1 MRTGNILTLV
11 LFCFAVSTAVGQGK
25 KDIRDNR
32 IATETSYVTSTENGK
47 EITYKDSY
55 TVYDK
60 NGCVV
65 EQIDYNKEGAIKRKE
80 TNKYNANK
88 DKIEEVV
95 YDAKD
100 KTTQKTTYFYNSQ
113 YQKIGEIEYD
123 GAGQIKKQILTT
135 YNPNGM
141 KAEKKTYDAN
151 KKLISTK
158 KFTYTTK

>member
-1 MRTGNILTLV
+1 MTLAF
-11 LFCFAVSTAVGQGK
+11 FCFAITTVMGQGK
-25 KDIRDNR
+25 KEIRDNK
-32 IATETSYVTSTENGK
+32 IASETSYVTSYENGK
-47 EITYKDSY
+47 EITYKESY

-60 NGCVV
+60 NGCVT
-65 EQIDYNKEGAIKRKE
+65 EQTEYNKEGAIKRKE

-95 YDAKD
+95 YDGKD
-100 KTTQKTTYFYNSQ
+100 KTTQKTTYFYNSE

-123 GAGQIKKQILTT
+123 GAGIIKKQSLII
-135 YNPNGM
+135 YNAKGM